1 MSLRLS
7 IMFLVFLIVL
17 NHLRTGIKADK
28 LQYMPEKPP
37 SPSLCCHDQLD
48 TPTTYIAAVY
58 EHDTYLLQDP
68 HRVLDR
74 NSALE
79 LMKKNLKVFEDQARL
94 ASKQGAQIIVFPED
108 GIYGMGYTRQ
118 SIFPFLEEI
127 PDPSLESWNPCVN
140 PDQHSETEVL
150 RILSCIARNNSI
162 VVVANMGDKQNC
174 SRKEDP
180 NCPNDSRYQFNTD
193 VAFDND
199 GQLLAK
205 YHKYNLFYENQFDA
219 PPKCEHVKFT
229 VFSVTFGMFTCFD
242 ILFKDPSVE
251 VVEKLGVKNVV
262 FPTAWGNALPLRH
275 AIQYHQAWAMGEN
288 VNLLSANQHHPF
300 FSMTGSG
307 IYSGQSGA
315 LVYYH
320 DSDWSSGGKL
330 LIARVPTDPAC
341 NNDENFCNKIT
352 ENDKKVDYPE
362 QNYYDNAIS
371 KLWGENKP
379 SRSANLIGQTFQSKL
394 EEDIYTFSPLKNGTG
409 QIEVCDNAL
418 CCQLDYSM
426 SLKEGELYAFGA
438 FDGLHTFQG
447 QYYLQVCVLL
457 KCHSNA
463 HSSCGTGTTSAGTA
477 FSFLH
482 MAGNFSTS
490 YVYPEVTTDGVS
502 LAPPSE
508 WKYEAQAIRSTEG
521 LSKPLL
527 SAGLYGRWYD
537 RD

>member
-1 MSLRLS
+1 MS
-7 IMFLVFLIVL
+7 V
-17 NHLRTGIKADK
+17 A
-28 LQYMPEKPP
+28 MPEGGAAPARAPARPGPLPP
-37 SPSLCCHDQLD
+37 YPSYRSYPPAVRCLI
-48 TPTTYIAAVY
+48 PAAPAAWLTGGTGTRCRAGGLGEYGVL
-58 EHDTYLLQDP
+58 ESRRCAFLPHVVAARSSGDRSEMVWVELRDP

-150 RILSCIARNNSI
+150 HILSCIARNNSI

-180 NCPNDSRYQFNTD
+180 NCPDNNRYQFNTD
-193 VAFDND
+193 
-199 GQLLAK
+199 
-205 YHKYNLFYENQFDA
+205 
-219 PPKCEHVKFT
+219 
-229 VFSVTFGMFTCFD
+229 
-242 ILFKDPSVE
+242 
-251 VVEKLGVKNVV
+251 
-262 FPTAWGNALPLRH
+262 
-275 AIQYHQAWAMGEN
+275 
-288 VNLLSANQHHPF
+288 
-300 FSMTGSG
+300 
-307 IYSGQSGA
+307 
-315 LVYYH
+315 
-320 DSDWSSGGKL
+320 
-330 LIARVPTDPAC
+330 
-341 NNDENFCNKIT
+341 
-352 ENDKKVDYPE
+352 
-362 QNYYDNAIS
+362 
-371 KLWGENKP
+371 
-379 SRSANLIGQTFQSKL
+379 
-394 EEDIYTFSPLKNGTG
+394 
-409 QIEVCDNAL
+409 
-418 CCQLDYSM
+418 
-426 SLKEGELYAFGA
+426 
-438 FDGLHTFQG
+438 
-447 QYYLQVCVLL
+447 VCVLL
-457 KCHSNA
+457 KCHSNS